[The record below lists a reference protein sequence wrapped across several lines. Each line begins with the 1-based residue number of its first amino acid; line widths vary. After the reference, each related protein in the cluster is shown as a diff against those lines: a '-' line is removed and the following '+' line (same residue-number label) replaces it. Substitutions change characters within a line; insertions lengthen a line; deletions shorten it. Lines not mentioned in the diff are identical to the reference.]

1 MTEKIVFLLLSRSA
15 LTRTEIEDSIDFEVE
30 MEDGIFQHQYSKEEI
45 KKVQSLD
52 PHGFVD
58 DLLNDIQ
65 TMLASYDQNNMP
77 QKKLMA

>member
-1 MTEKIVFLLLSRSA
+1 MGSE
-15 LTRTEIEDSIDFEVE
+15 EE
-30 MEDGIFQHQYSKEEI
+30 YSKEEI